1 MHFKGSGSMKMNDE
15 EIQKYTEAIS
25 KNSDNLFVCP
35 RCEAH
40 TDKLKANIKTHLK
53 RKNPCMHSSS
63 SLVVHHN
70 VQVTNDHSTHTSN
83 HDHSV
88 HNTHTITINNANIT
102 IQLQPINCSNPE
114 WEDLVNNR
122 RMQSRTAVSS
132 ESMPWTP
139 LWRCSVS
146 ASGPGTWW
154 CTGSQTRQLSA
165 TQLLWSVWSKPGLTV
180 LGPTGGHHQFLSPSQ
195 LSHALAGQVLAA
207 GQCWWS
213 IPAVRPSTRH
223 MHCPGSSGGRV
234 FP

>member
-88 HNTHTITINNANIT
+88 HNTHTTTINNANIT

-114 WEDLVNNR
+114 WEDLVNNNCIKTIEKR
-122 RMQSRTAVSS
+122 FGMQPVGCRCRFASLS
-132 ESMPWTP
+132 EISTP
-139 LWRCSVS
+139 ECRLATTPQRSHQRWS
-146 ASGPGTWW
+146 
-154 CTGSQTRQLSA
+154 TGDISLR
-165 TQLLWSVWSKPGLTV
+165 
-180 LGPTGGHHQFLSPSQ
+180 
-195 LSHALAGQVLAA
+195 
-207 GQCWWS
+207 
-213 IPAVRPSTRH
+213 
-223 MHCPGSSGGRV
+223 
-234 FP
+234 